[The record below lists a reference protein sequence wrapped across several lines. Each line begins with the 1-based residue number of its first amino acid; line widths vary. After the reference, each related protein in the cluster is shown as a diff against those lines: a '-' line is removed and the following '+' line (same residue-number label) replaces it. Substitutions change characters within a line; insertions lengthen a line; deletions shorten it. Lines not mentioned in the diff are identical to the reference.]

1 MWRNIQSNGLSK
13 KYNDDEVF
21 RINVKKLI
29 ALAFVP
35 LCDVINGF
43 ELVAGDLEDDA
54 EEFLDYFEKTWVGE
68 PQKRGKSKDYYLCT
82 FQHFNLFLGV
92 GRKKPLFDHKIW
104 NIHDRVITNLPR
116 SNNSVEGWL
125 IVYLVYK

>member
-1 MWRNIQSNGLSK
+1 M
-13 KYNDDEVF
+13 
-21 RINVKKLI
+21 
-29 ALAFVP
+29 
-35 LCDVINGF
+35 
-43 ELVAGDLEDDA
+43 LEDDA

-68 PQKRGKSKDYYLCT
+68 PKKRGKSIDYYLCT
-82 FQHFNLFLGV
+82 FQHFNFFLGV

-104 NIHDRVITNLPR
+104 NIHDRVITNLSR